1 MRIPLILAAAAAGL
15 AALPAQ
21 AQHAGGAFLAAYDTN
36 HDGKLP
42 RAEYDAARAER
53 FAATD
58 ADKDGSISEAEYVGE
73 YSARLDRQLAAS
85 GDSAE
90 KQAEER
96 TRQIRQTHV
105 RFGALDTNKDGRID
119 RAEYDAIAGRTFA
132 EQDADKDGVITAA
145 DVAATAAARK
155 AAN

>member
-1 MRIPLILAAAAAGL
+1 MRIPLILAAATVGL
-15 AALPAQ
+15 FALPAQ
-21 AQHAGGAFLAAYDTN
+21 AQHAGNAFLAAYDTN
-36 HDGKLP
+36 KDGKLP

-58 ADKDGSISEAEYVGE
+58 ANHDGAISEAEYVGE
-73 YSARLDRQLAAS
+73 FAARLDKQLAAS

-105 RFGALDTNKDGRID
+105 RFGVLDTSKDGRID
-119 RAEYDAIAGRTFA
+119 RAEYDAIADKSFA

-145 DVAATAAARK
+145 DVAATAAARR
-155 AAN
+155 AN